1 MVRNTQNAKA
11 HKVKSTG
18 GTSIN
23 KKLKNLHSSV
33 RGTVA
38 SALANGGGEPSSSRA
53 VAPAPISRAVELE
66 KQVVGRAIVLA
77 HGAGG
82 SSSHGS
88 IKAWKRRLEELDHP
102 CGPDLVFPFD
112 FPKPHS
118 IDTQVAAFI
127 AAIRRVRKMGH
138 RRIVVAGVGMGARV
152 ALSMLTGVVDD
163 EGGAAAAAD
172 EAAAG
177 DAEAEANNN
186 PNPLPEVP
194 PAVRA
199 SIVGVLALG
208 YPLMRIGS
216 DVPRDKALRSLP
228 ADSPP
233 LMLMVGANDPHVDLS
248 KLEEAKRSSA
258 SEMSLYTVDGGDASL
273 KIAGGAQLVK
283 EGTAAMDTALSGFFE
298 RTLGSQAEWSKE
310 VMVDPNAATAALKKK
325 VKKAVVAPAA
335 ASTAAGSAMETMGGH
350 GSLNELEELQ
360 RLNREQQLEAK
371 VRDREERKEE
381 QQRQREAAE
390 ASRAAALAE
399 AEAEKRKKE
408 QVDAPLEIVLSGC
421 GSEEVNGLYQ
431 LDGMRDGAPS
441 YRKAGA
447 DGDAADGAA
456 AVSSPSF
463 TIERDSAPDQAT
475 QWCLCINYGFV
486 SWAFVD
492 SESDLPPMSG
502 WVISEEAGC
511 KGPPPSLA
519 KAEGSAGAELPAE
532 PVLAEEE
539 ADEEEAEMMEEH
551 AGGSSSMSNAAA
563 KGNSKKKFKKGAKGG
578 MKVSRGITKKMNA
591 LKRSGKLR

>member
-18 GTSIN
+18 GTSII
-23 KKLKNLHSSV
+23 KKLKKLHSSV

-38 SALANGGGEPSSSRA
+38 SALANGGEPSSSRA
-53 VAPAPISRAVELE
+53 VAGAPISRAVELE

-127 AAIRRVRKMGH
+127 AAIRRVRKLGH

-177 DAEAEANNN
+177 DAEAEADNN

-216 DVPRDKALRSLP
+216 DVPRDKPLRSLP
-228 ADSPP
+228 SDSPP

-310 VMVDPNAATAALKKK
+310 VMVDPHAATAALKKK

-335 ASTAAGSAMETMGGH
+335 ASAAAGSAMETMGGH
-350 GSLNELEELQ
+350 GSLHELEELQ

-421 GSEEVNGLYQ
+421 GSEEVNGLYK

-441 YRKAGA
+441 YRKAGT
-447 DGDAADGAA
+447 DGDGAA

-532 PVLAEEE
+532 PVLAEE